1 MLRAKQWWAQ
11 RRGESGAGDVD
22 VTAGEDW
29 RVVALG
35 SRALG

>member
-11 RRGESGAGDVD
+11 RRGDNGAGDEEE
-22 VTAGEDW
+22 TAGEDW

-35 SRALG
+35 RRALG